1 MTLPIGSR
9 LIARAV
15 SRAPRPGAVLD
26 TVTLDYEGRFLRR
39 RTLTTDA
46 GRALLVDLAE
56 TRSLDEGDAFE
67 TLDGRLV
74 AVRAA
79 PEPLIEITAGAD
91 QLARLAWHVG
101 NRHAP
106 AQIEPGRL
114 LIRADRV
121 LADMLARLGAAT
133 RPVFE
138 PFRPEGGAYGRGRT
152 HGHHHGGA
160 QDDPHALGAHGDG
173 RAPSGRGGDGHGDEG
188 NSPPD
193 RDREAAH
200 DHGHDHGDGHDHRH
214 GHAHGHAPGADSRPA
229 SNARGGSA

>member
-1 MTLPIGSR
+1 MIPPTGAR

-15 SRAPRPGAVLD
+15 RRGLRGGALDKAAD

-39 RTLTTDA
+39 RTLTTEG

-56 TRSLDEGDAFE
+56 TVSLDEGDAFE
-67 TLDGRLV
+67 ALDGSLI

-79 PEPLIEITAGAD
+79 PEPLIEVAAAPD
-91 QLARLAWHVG
+91 RLARLAWHVG

-114 LIRADRV
+114 LIRADAV

-160 QDDPHALGAHGDG
+160 HDDPHAAEPP
-173 RAPSGRGGDGHGDEG
+173 AGRGGHG
-188 NSPPD
+188 
-193 RDREAAH
+193 
-200 DHGHDHGDGHDHRH
+200 HGHDHGGGH
-214 GHAHGHAPGADSRPA
+214 GHAHGHGGSPQDP
-229 SNARGGSA
+229 ARGGGHD